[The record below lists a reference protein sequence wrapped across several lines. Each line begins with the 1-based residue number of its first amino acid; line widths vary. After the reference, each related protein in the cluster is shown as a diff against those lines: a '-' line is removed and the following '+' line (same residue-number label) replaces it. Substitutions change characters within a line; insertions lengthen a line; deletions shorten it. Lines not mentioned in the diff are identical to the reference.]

1 MNEFVLAE
9 FVFSRDGLIDGYK
22 LLGEL
27 GDDFV
32 LIGSAIDIEAYPSST
47 LIVSGK
53 LSSSMAT
60 VIKLGNSALS
70 DAMRV
75 SYIPDELKNKYRR

>member
-1 MNEFVLAE
+1 MNEFVLAQ
-9 FVFSRDGLIDGYK
+9 FVFPRDGLIDGYK

-53 LSSSMAT
+53 LSASMAT

-75 SYIPDELKNKYRR
+75 SYIPDELKDKYRR